1 METQKLSFK
10 DRYNL
15 KIKEYLE
22 AEKVIEA
29 ALSKESAVFDLN
41 KKTQLYE
48 GHTSSEVF
56 LPRNSRAFK
65 MKLFLFKLTL
75 ERRGL

>member
-29 ALSKESAVFDLN
+29 AMSQECAVFDLN

-48 GHTSSEVF
+48 GQRSSEVV